1 MTIAVVPHGDFNA
14 ASFRGIT
21 NGIVRKVGDH
31 QPNGILH
38 AEHGDIGAVM
48 RERDAFGFGR
58 HGELFDRS
66 LRHGRQIE
74 FAHGLVVGIRIKAR
88 DGQELLDKP
97 RGACYALLK
106 AGGVLCTRFRIF
118 GTG

>member
-1 MTIAVVPHGDFNA
+1 MAVAIVAHGYLDTA
-14 ASFRGIT
+14 AFGCVT
-21 NGIVRKVGDH
+21 DGVVRKVGDH
-31 QPNGILH
+31 EPDGIFH

-58 HGELFDRS
+58 HGELFDRG

-74 FAHGLVVGIRIKAR
+74 FAHGLVVGIWIKAR